1 MAKNQHLLNM
11 DSGCFVMNT
20 LFYLYL
26 NIFYE
31 KILILGGSQHK
42 MSDSVLTAFVIILSK
57 GRGEG
62 VIFFLYK
69 YEFIDPY

>member
-1 MAKNQHLLNM
+1 MAKNQRLLNM

-26 NIFYE
+26 NIFMKKYSFWGASSI
-31 KILILGGSQHK
+31 KHLT
-42 MSDSVLTAFVIILSK
+42 VLTAFVIILSK
-57 GRGEG
+57 CRGEG
-62 VIFFLYK
+62 VKIFLYK